1 MPWCGM
7 KTARRIVRN
16 HPNRLLPL
24 ETAEQKKVLVLG
36 IGNILMNDEGIGIA
50 VVSHLEQEG
59 FKDADLADGGTGGI
73 HLLSLIQ
80 SYERVIIVDAS
91 LDAFPPGTVR
101 VLHPRFASDFPAQL
115 SAHEFGLR
123 DLIMTAA
130 VTGYLPE
137 MDLVAISVK
146 NFQRM
151 GMEISPEVKA
161 AMPEAVKRVRE
172 LVRSIGTPG

>member
-7 KTARRIVRN
+7 KTARRNVRN
-16 HPNRLLPL
+16 HPNRLLL
-24 ETAEQKKVLVLG
+24 ETTEQKKILVLG

-50 VVSHLEQEG
+50 VVFQLEQEG
-59 FKDADLADGGTGGI
+59 FIDADLADGGTGGI

-123 DLIMTAA
+123 DLIMTAT

-151 GMEISPEVKA
+151 GMEISKEVEVA
-161 AMPEAVKRVRE
+161 IPEAIGAGKK
-172 LVRSIGTPG
+172 LVAG